1 MTKKKILISLA
12 VGLIICCLT
21 YMWFNPFRP
30 KYTDCGTIQHKATKD
45 EMNKYRLEVQPY
57 LMVQFDKSGYKAVD
71 VTREIYHKYKEGDR
85 ICFDLPEQRS
95 FLNELI
101 WIIALMT
108 LAIFLLY
115 AFASFMYQIYQI
127 LA

>member
-57 LMVQFDKSGYKAVD
+57 LMVLTKNSLM
-71 VTREIYHKYKEGDR
+71 R
-85 ICFDLPEQRS
+85 LNLSWRS
-95 FLNELI
+95 
-101 WIIALMT
+101 MG
-108 LAIFLLY
+108 
-115 AFASFMYQIYQI
+115 
-127 LA
+127 